1 MYYSEDMVHVS
12 VYVSNRFI
20 LERTEFNTITSLAN
34 ELETATSM
42 LVTDARR
49 NELVKSW
56 RYW

>member
-1 MYYSEDMVHVS
+1 MYLYMFQIEL
-12 VYVSNRFI
+12 I

-49 NELVKSW
+49 NELGKSW